1 MDNSVDWVLI
11 TEQKPNE
18 KLFCAILVYTMLETA
33 LLIVFALLI
42 TVLLAL
48 LYRLYQKNQEAG
60 SAQTNNLEH
69 RFEQTMSTVL
79 QQLNATTR
87 QVNDRLKE
95 NSEVLHRSQQTI
107 GERLDNSQR
116 AYAAVTNKLSE
127 LQEANKRIY
136 DVGKDIS
143 SLQEILRS
151 PKLRGTI
158 GELFLGNLL
167 AQILPPDHYTEQHRF
182 QSGEVVDAVVKLRDN
197 MLVPVDSKFP
207 LENFQK
213 MLSAPEDD
221 KESFRKM
228 FVNDVKK
235 HIDKIAKQYILPD
248 EGTLTIALMY
258 IPAENVYYE
267 TIVKGLEENDLVH
280 YAHAKNVI
288 PVSPNS
294 LYVYLQTI
302 LLGLRGMQIEQ
313 SAREMMQN
321 LSRLKGDLER
331 FNGDYM
337 LVGKHLTNAGRA
349 FDDSRKRLEKFDTKF
364 EKVAQVELA
373 ETPIVLIEE

>member
-1 MDNSVDWVLI
+1 MLNNILLFISLVLS
-11 TEQKPNE
+11 
-18 KLFCAILVYTMLETA
+18 
-33 LLIVFALLI
+33 
-42 TVLLAL
+42 LATL
-48 LYRLYQKNQEAG
+48 ATLYRFAKKNQDESRTEAVERQLG
-60 SAQTNNLEH
+60 QTT
-69 RFEQTMSTVL
+69 QTVL
-79 QQLNATTR
+79 QQLNAMGK
-87 QVNDRLKE
+87 QVNDRLRE
-95 NSEVLHRSQQTI
+95 NTQVQQQSQQTI
-107 GERLDNSQR
+107 GERLDSATR
-116 AYAAVTNKLSE
+116 AYAAVTNKLAQLEES
-127 LQEANKRIY
+127 NKRIY

-167 AQILPPDHYTEQHRF
+167 SQILPPDHYIEQHRF

-213 MLSAPEDD
+213 MLAAPDD
-221 KESFRKM
+221 EKDSFKKV

-248 EGTLTIALMY
+248 EGTLSIALMY

-267 TIVKGLEENDLVH
+267 TIVKGITEENDLVH
-280 YAHAKNVI
+280 YAHSKNVI

-294 LYVYLQTI
+294 FYVYLQTI
-302 LLGLRGMQIEQ
+302 LLGLRGMQIES

-331 FNGDYM
+331 FNGDYT
-337 LVGKHLTNAGRA
+337 LVGKHLTNAARA
-349 FDDSRKRLEKFDTKF
+349 YDDSRKRLEKFDGKF

-373 ETPIVLIEE
+373 ETPIATALIEETSDF

>member
-1 MDNSVDWVLI
+1 MPTPYLFVI
-11 TEQKPNE
+11 FA
-18 KLFCAILVYTMLETA
+18 LFC
-33 LLIVFALLI
+33 LLLLA
-42 TVLLAL
+42 VLAL
-48 LYRLYQKNQEAG
+48 LYRLHRKTQDVEP
-60 SAQTNNLEH
+60 TTMVLERQLQH
-69 RFEQTMSTVL
+69 TTQTVL
-79 QQLNATTR
+79 QQLNAVMK
-87 QVNDRLKE
+87 QVNDRLRD
-95 NSEVLHRSQQTI
+95 NSQQQQQSQQAI
-107 GERLDNSQR
+107 GERLDNATH
-116 AYAAVTNKLSE
+116 AYSVVTNKLAQLE
-127 LQEANKRIY
+127 EANKRIY
-136 DVGKDIS
+136 DVGKDIA

-167 AQILPPDHYTEQHRF
+167 SQILPPEHYTEQHRF
-182 QSGEVVDAVVKLRDN
+182 QSGDIVDAVVKLRDN
-197 MLVPVDSKFP
+197 MLVPVDAKFP

-213 MLSAPEDD
+213 MLSAPDAEKDAC
-221 KESFRKM
+221 KKL
-228 FVNDVKK
+228 FVSDVKK

-248 EGTLTIALMY
+248 EGTLNIALMY

-267 TIVKGLEENDLVH
+267 TIVKGIEENDLVH
-280 YAHAKNVI
+280 YAHSRNVI

-294 LYVYLQTI
+294 FYVYLQTI
-302 LLGLRGMQIEQ
+302 LLGLRGMQIES

-337 LVGKHLTNAGRA
+337 LVGKHLTNASRA

-373 ETPIVLIEE
+373 ELPAAAIEE

>member
-1 MDNSVDWVLI
+1 MPTTLLIFIVILLSVALLVVL
-11 TEQKPNE
+11 
-18 KLFCAILVYTMLETA
+18 AIL
-33 LLIVFALLI
+33 
-42 TVLLAL
+42 
-48 LYRLYQKNQEAG
+48 
-60 SAQTNNLEH
+60 H
-69 RFEQTMSTVL
+69 RFHKNNQAGALTESLERQLSNTTQTVL
-79 QQLNATTR
+79 QQLNAVTK
-87 QVNDRLKE
+87 QVNDRLRE
-95 NSEVLHRSQQTI
+95 NTQVQQQSQQTI
-107 GERLDNSQR
+107 GDRLDTAAR
-116 AYAAVTNKLSE
+116 AYANVTNKLAQLEES
-127 LQEANKRIY
+127 NKRIF

-213 MLSAPEDD
+213 MLAATDEEKDAH
-221 KESFRKM
+221 KKM

-248 EGTLTIALMY
+248 EGTLNLALMY

-267 TIVKGLEENDLVH
+267 TIIKGVEENDLVH
-280 YAHAKNVI
+280 YAHSKNVI

-294 LYVYLQTI
+294 FYVYLQTI
-302 LLGLRGMQIEQ
+302 LLGLRGMQIES

-337 LVGKHLTNAGRA
+337 LVGKHLTNASRA

-373 ETPIVLIEE
+373 EVAAVIQIEE

>member
-1 MDNSVDWVLI
+1 MLTTYLFVALVL
-11 TEQKPNE
+11 
-18 KLFCAILVYTMLETA
+18 LCFS
-33 LLIVFALLI
+33 LLAVA
-42 TVLLAL
+42 LAL
-48 LYRLYQKNQEAG
+48 LYRLRQKTQDVEPT
-60 SAQTNNLEH
+60 STVLERQLQH
-69 RFEQTMSTVL
+69 TTSTVL
-79 QQLNATTR
+79 QQLNEVTK
-87 QVNDRLKE
+87 QVNNRLRE
-95 NSEVLHRSQQTI
+95 NFQQQQQMQQTI
-107 GERLDNSQR
+107 GERIDSSTR
-116 AYAAVTNKLSE
+116 AYNSVTNKLSQLE
-127 LQEANKRIY
+127 EANKRIF
-136 DVGKDIS
+136 DVGKDIA

-167 AQILPPDHYTEQHRF
+167 SQILPPEHYTEQHRF

-213 MLSAPEDD
+213 MLAAPEEE
-221 KESFRKM
+221 KEPLRKL
-228 FVNDVKK
+228 FVIDVKK

-248 EGTLTIALMY
+248 EGTLSVALMY

-267 TIVKGLEENDLVH
+267 TIVKGADENDLIN
-280 YAHAKNVI
+280 YAHSHNVI

-294 LYVYLQTI
+294 FYVYLQTI

-321 LSRLKGDLER
+321 LTRLKGDLER
-331 FNGDYM
+331 FNGDYT
-337 LVGKHLTNAGRA
+337 LVGKHLTNASRA

-364 EKVAQVELA
+364 ERVAQVELA
-373 ETPIVLIEE
+373 ELPSGEKE

>member
-1 MDNSVDWVLI
+1 MCYTAKAMLNILLLVVSTIIGIATLAVLYRFSKKNQDDGK
-11 TEQKPNE
+11 TE
-18 KLFCAILVYTMLETA
+18 
-33 LLIVFALLI
+33 
-42 TVLLAL
+42 LLA
-48 LYRLYQKNQEAG
+48 NQLNHTT
-60 SAQTNNLEH
+60 Q
-69 RFEQTMSTVL
+69 TVL
-79 QQLNATTR
+79 QQLNAMNKV
-87 QVNDRLKE
+87 VNDRLRE
-95 NSEVLHRSQQTI
+95 STAVQQQSQQTI
-107 GERLDNSQR
+107 GERLDTAAR
-116 AYAAVTNKLSE
+116 AYTTVTNKLTQLE
-127 LQEANKRIY
+127 EANKRIY
-136 DVGKDIS
+136 DVGKDIA

-167 AQILPPDHYTEQHRF
+167 SQILPPDHYIEQHRF

-213 MLSAPEDD
+213 MLAAPDEEKDAH
-221 KESFRKM
+221 KKQ
-228 FVNDVKK
+228 FVTDVKK

-248 EGTLTIALMY
+248 EGTLSMALMY

-267 TIVKGLEENDLVH
+267 TIVKGIEENDLVH
-280 YAHAKNVI
+280 YAHTRNVI

-302 LLGLRGMQIEQ
+302 LLGLRGMQIES

-331 FNGDYM
+331 FNGDYL
-337 LVGKHLTNAGRA
+337 LVGKHLTNASRA

-373 ETPIVLIEE
+373 EVPTAELPIATLEL

>member
-1 MDNSVDWVLI
+1 MPTTL
-11 TEQKPNE
+11 
-18 KLFCAILVYTMLETA
+18 LFFAIA
-33 LLIVFALLI
+33 LLS
-42 TVLLAL
+42 LAL
-48 LYRLYQKNQEAG
+48 LAALATLYRLHQKTQDAPKNDV
-60 SAQTNNLEH
+60 LERQLQH
-69 RFEQTMSTVL
+69 TTQTVL
-79 QQLNATTR
+79 QQLNAVTK
-87 QVNDRLKE
+87 QVNDRLRE
-95 NSEVLHRSQQTI
+95 STQQQQQSQQTI
-107 GERLDNSQR
+107 GERLDTAAR
-116 AYAAVTNKLSE
+116 AYAVVTNKLSQLE
-127 LQEANKRIY
+127 EANKRIY
-136 DVGKDIS
+136 DVGKDIA

-167 AQILPPDHYTEQHRF
+167 SQILPPNHYEEQHRF

-197 MLVPVDSKFP
+197 MLVPVDAKFP

-213 MLSAPEDD
+213 MLSADD
-221 KESFRKM
+221 AERETLRKM

-248 EGTLTIALMY
+248 EGTLSIALMY

-267 TIVKGLEENDLVH
+267 TIVKGIEENDLVH
-280 YAHAKNVI
+280 YAHSKNVI

-294 LYVYLQTI
+294 FYVYLQTI
-302 LLGLRGMQIEQ
+302 LLGLRGMQIES

-331 FNGDYM
+331 FNGDYL
-337 LVGKHLTNAGRA
+337 LVGKHLTNASRA

-364 EKVAQVELA
+364 ERVAQVELA
-373 ETPIVLIEE
+373 ELPLGEQE

>member
-1 MDNSVDWVLI
+1 M
-11 TEQKPNE
+11 PNTL
-18 KLFCAILVYTMLETA
+18 LFIAIA
-33 LLIVFALLI
+33 LLSFALLAA
-42 TVLLAL
+42 LAT
-48 LYRLYQKNQEAG
+48 LYRLYQKTQDAPK
-60 SAQTNNLEH
+60 TDMLERQLQH
-69 RFEQTMSTVL
+69 TTQTVL
-79 QQLNATTR
+79 QQLNAMSK
-87 QVNDRLKE
+87 QVNDRLRE
-95 NSEVLHRSQQTI
+95 NTQQSQQSQQTI
-107 GERLDNSQR
+107 GERLDTAARS
-116 AYAAVTNKLSE
+116 YAVVTNKLSQLE
-127 LQEANKRIY
+127 EANKRIY
-136 DVGKDIS
+136 DVGKDIA

-167 AQILPPDHYTEQHRF
+167 SQILPPDHYAEQHRF

-213 MLSAPEDD
+213 MLAAPDEE
-221 KESFRKM
+221 KESCKKM

-248 EGTLTIALMY
+248 EGTLNIALMY

-267 TIVKGLEENDLVH
+267 TIVKGIEENDLIH

-294 LYVYLQTI
+294 FYVYLQTI
-302 LLGLRGMQIEQ
+302 LLGLRGMQIES

-331 FNGDYM
+331 FNGDYL
-337 LVGKHLTNAGRA
+337 LVGKHLTNASRA
-349 FDDSRKRLEKFDTKF
+349 FDDSRKRLEKFDSKF

-373 ETPIVLIEE
+373 EVVPIALIEE

>member
-1 MDNSVDWVLI
+1 MQNIIFYLLI
-11 TEQKPNE
+11 FFVTSA
-18 KLFCAILVYTMLETA
+18 LLATLAIL
-33 LLIVFALLI
+33 
-42 TVLLAL
+42 
-48 LYRLYQKNQEAG
+48 
-60 SAQTNNLEH
+60 H
-69 RFEQTMSTVL
+69 RFNKNNQVDSKSESLERQLNNTTQTVL
-79 QQLNATTR
+79 QQLNAVTK
-87 QVNDRLKE
+87 QVNDRLRE
-95 NSEVLHRSQQTI
+95 NNQVQQQSQQTI
-107 GERLDNSQR
+107 GERLDTAAR
-116 AYAAVTNKLSE
+116 AYANVTNKLAQLEES
-127 LQEANKRIY
+127 NKRIY

-167 AQILPPDHYTEQHRF
+167 AQILPSEHYIEQHRF

-213 MLSAPEDD
+213 MLAAPDEEKDSH
-221 KESFRKM
+221 KKM

-248 EGTLTIALMY
+248 EGTLNLALMY

-267 TIVKGLEENDLVH
+267 TIVKGIEENDLVH
-280 YAHAKNVI
+280 YAHSRNVI

-294 LYVYLQTI
+294 FYVYLQTI
-302 LLGLRGMQIEQ
+302 LLGLRGMQIES

-321 LSRLKGDLER
+321 LTRLKGDLER
-331 FNGDYM
+331 FNGDYL
-337 LVGKHLTNAGRA
+337 LVGKHLTNASRA
-349 FDDSRKRLEKFDTKF
+349 FDDSRKRLEKFDNKF

-373 ETPIVLIEE
+373 DVAAIPLIEE

>member
-1 MDNSVDWVLI
+1 MPTTILIIVIILLSVALLVVL
-11 TEQKPNE
+11 
-18 KLFCAILVYTMLETA
+18 AILQRLHKNNQAGALTESLERQLSNT
-33 LLIVFALLI
+33 
-42 TVLLAL
+42 T
-48 LYRLYQKNQEAG
+48 Q
-60 SAQTNNLEH
+60 
-69 RFEQTMSTVL
+69 TVL
-79 QQLNATTR
+79 QQLNAVTK
-87 QVNDRLKE
+87 QVNDRLRE
-95 NSEVLHRSQQTI
+95 NTQVQQQSQQTI
-107 GERLDNSQR
+107 GDRLDTAAR
-116 AYAAVTNKLSE
+116 AYANVTNKLAQLEES
-127 LQEANKRIY
+127 NKRIY

-167 AQILPPDHYTEQHRF
+167 AQILPPEHYIEQHRF

-213 MLSAPEDD
+213 MLAATDEEKDAH
-221 KESFRKM
+221 KKM
-228 FVNDVKK
+228 FVSDVKK

-248 EGTLTIALMY
+248 EGTLNLALMY

-267 TIVKGLEENDLVH
+267 TIIKGAEENDLVH
-280 YAHAKNVI
+280 YAHSKNVI

-294 LYVYLQTI
+294 FYVYLQTI
-302 LLGLRGMQIEQ
+302 LLGLRGMQIES

-337 LVGKHLTNAGRA
+337 LVGKHLTNASRA

-364 EKVAQVELA
+364 EKVAQIELA
-373 ETPIVLIEE
+373 EVLPTTLIED

>member
-1 MDNSVDWVLI
+1 MTTTILLI
-11 TEQKPNE
+11 
-18 KLFCAILVYTMLETA
+18 ILVALSIA
-33 LLIVFALLI
+33 LLGA
-42 TVLLAL
+42 LAL
-48 LYRLYQKNQEAG
+48 LYRLHQNNQDTGKNDALERQL
-60 SAQTNNLEH
+60 TNTT
-69 RFEQTMSTVL
+69 QTVL
-79 QQLNATTR
+79 QQLNAVTK
-87 QVNDRLKE
+87 QVNDRLRE
-95 NSEVLHRSQQTI
+95 STQVQQQSQQTI
-107 GERLDNSQR
+107 GDRLDASAR

-167 AQILPPDHYTEQHRF
+167 SQILPPDHYTEQHRF

-213 MLSAPEDD
+213 MLSAADDD
-221 KESFRKM
+221 KEALRKM
-228 FVNDVKK
+228 FVSDVKK

-248 EGTLTIALMY
+248 EGTLNMALMY

-267 TIVKGLEENDLVH
+267 TIVKGIEENDLVH

-294 LYVYLQTI
+294 FYVYLQTI
-302 LLGLRGMQIEQ
+302 LLGLRGMQIES

-331 FNGDYM
+331 FNGDYL
-337 LVGKHLTNAGRA
+337 LVGKHLTNASRA

-373 ETPIVLIEE
+373 ETPAILIEE

>member
-1 MDNSVDWVLI
+1 MQNIIFYLI
-11 TEQKPNE
+11 I
-18 KLFCAILVYTMLETA
+18 FLVT
-33 LLIVFALLI
+33 FALLA
-42 TVLLAL
+42 TLAIL
-48 LYRLYQKNQEAG
+48 
-60 SAQTNNLEH
+60 H
-69 RFEQTMSTVL
+69 RFNKNNQADSRSESLERQLNHTTQTVL
-79 QQLNATTR
+79 QQLNAITK
-87 QVNDRLKE
+87 QVNDRLRE
-95 NSEVLHRSQQTI
+95 NNQVQQQSQQTI
-107 GERLDNSQR
+107 GERLDTAAR
-116 AYAAVTNKLSE
+116 AYASVTNKLAQLE
-127 LQEANKRIY
+127 EANKRIY

-167 AQILPPDHYTEQHRF
+167 SQILPSEHYIEQHRF

-213 MLSAPEDD
+213 MLVASDEEKDSH
-221 KESFRKM
+221 KKM
-228 FVNDVKK
+228 FINDVKK

-248 EGTLTIALMY
+248 EGTLNLALMY

-267 TIVKGLEENDLVH
+267 TIVKGIEENDLVH
-280 YAHAKNVI
+280 YAHSRNVI

-294 LYVYLQTI
+294 FYVYLQTI
-302 LLGLRGMQIEQ
+302 LLGLRGMQIES

-321 LSRLKGDLER
+321 LTRLKGDLER
-331 FNGDYM
+331 FNGDYL
-337 LVGKHLTNAGRA
+337 LVGKHLTNASRA
-349 FDDSRKRLEKFDTKF
+349 FDDSRKRLEKFDNKF

-373 ETPIVLIEE
+373 DVATIPLIEE

>member
-1 MDNSVDWVLI
+1 MQNTIFYLI
-11 TEQKPNE
+11 IFLVTSA
-18 KLFCAILVYTMLETA
+18 LLATLAIL
-33 LLIVFALLI
+33 
-42 TVLLAL
+42 
-48 LYRLYQKNQEAG
+48 
-60 SAQTNNLEH
+60 H
-69 RFEQTMSTVL
+69 RFNKNNQADSKSESLERQLNNTTQTVL
-79 QQLNATTR
+79 QQLNAVTK
-87 QVNDRLKE
+87 QVNDRLRE
-95 NSEVLHRSQQTI
+95 NNQVQQQSQQTI
-107 GERLDNSQR
+107 GERLDTAAR
-116 AYAAVTNKLSE
+116 AYANVTNKLAQLEES
-127 LQEANKRIY
+127 NKRIY

-167 AQILPPDHYTEQHRF
+167 AQILPSEHYTEQHRF

-213 MLSAPEDD
+213 MLAAPDEEKDSH
-221 KESFRKM
+221 KKM
-228 FVNDVKK
+228 FVGDVKK

-248 EGTLTIALMY
+248 EGTLNLALMY

-267 TIVKGLEENDLVH
+267 TIVKGIEENDLVH
-280 YAHAKNVI
+280 YAHSRNVI

-294 LYVYLQTI
+294 FYVYLQTI
-302 LLGLRGMQIEQ
+302 LLGLRGMQIES

-321 LSRLKGDLER
+321 LTRLKGDLER
-331 FNGDYM
+331 FNGDYL
-337 LVGKHLTNAGRA
+337 LVGKHLTNASRA
-349 FDDSRKRLEKFDTKF
+349 FDDSRKRLEKFDSKF

-373 ETPIVLIEE
+373 DVAAIPLIEE

>member
-1 MDNSVDWVLI
+1 MFNTILI
-11 TEQKPNE
+11 V
-18 KLFCAILVYTMLETA
+18 AIA
-33 LLIVFALLI
+33 LLSFS
-42 TVLLAL
+42 LLAAL
-48 LYRLYQKNQEAG
+48 ATLYRFHKNNQADNKNE
-60 SAQTNNLEH
+60 SLERQLNH
-69 RFEQTMSTVL
+69 TTQTVL
-79 QQLNATTR
+79 QQLNAVTK
-87 QVNDRLKE
+87 QMNDRLRE
-95 NSEVLHRSQQTI
+95 NTQVQQQSQQTI
-107 GERLDNSQR
+107 GERLDVAARS
-116 AYAAVTNKLSE
+116 YAVVTNKLAQLE
-127 LQEANKRIY
+127 EANKRIY
-136 DVGKDIS
+136 DVGKDIA

-151 PKLRGTI
+151 PKMRGEI

-167 AQILPPDHYTEQHRF
+167 SQILPPEHYAEQHRF

-213 MLSAPEDD
+213 MLAAPDEE
-221 KESFRKM
+221 KETHKKL
-228 FVNDVKK
+228 FVTDVKK

-248 EGTLTIALMY
+248 EGTLSIALMY

-267 TIVKGLEENDLVH
+267 TIVKGELGNDLVH

-294 LYVYLQTI
+294 FYVYLQTI
-302 LLGLRGMQIEQ
+302 LLGLRGMQIES

-321 LSRLKGDLER
+321 LTRLKGDLER
-331 FNGDYM
+331 FNGDYL
-337 LVGKHLTNAGRA
+337 LVGKHLTNASRA

-373 ETPIVLIEE
+373 ELPSGAEE